1 MTFTVVKAGP
11 CLVGGLVVPGAEP
24 GVFGESG
31 DLIDFTLER
40 LRLRKI
46 RDVVVVF
53 TCHPRV
59 GWSAVFGSRLDSPED
74 LEVGDSMIRVAERYA
89 AHFVPDGPSRD
100 PYKDLWRQVEIAEK
114 DGAITRSYSQEVAY
128 MPERGEPELY
138 ISVV

>member
-1 MTFTVVKAGP
+1 MTFTVVKAEP

-31 DLIDFTLER
+31 DLTDFTLER

-46 RDVVVVF
+46 RDLMAVF

-59 GWSAVFGSRLDSPED
+59 GWSAVFGYRLDDPDE
-74 LEVGDSMIRVAERYA
+74 LEIGDSMIRVGERYA
-89 AHFVPDGPSRD
+89 ARFVPDGPSPD
-100 PYKDLWRQVEIAEK
+100 LYKDLWRQVEMAEK
-114 DGAITRSYSQEVAY
+114 EGAINRAYTQELAVI
-128 MPERGEPELY
+128 PERGEPVLY